1 MSVADSPSA
10 AKQGELMNFTEAQKE
25 AIGWPPG
32 NLQLIA
38 CAGSGKTE
46 VVAQRVAALLK
57 TGALTGLA
65 PRNIVA
71 FTFTEKAA
79 AELKD
84 RIVSRVAEVVGEV
97 HGMAEMYVGT
107 IHGFCL
113 DLLKT
118 EVPEFLKY
126 AVLDDV
132 QQILFVNRHSKQSG
146 LTASTDLNGTVLR
159 RFIDTKVYIDALN
172 ILREARLVES
182 KLNGCSVVSGLKAY
196 QQLLMDRRYLDYSG
210 IMLNT
215 VKAIMTL
222 PDLSAH
228 LAARIKH
235 VIVDEY
241 QDVNP
246 IQECVVNLLSKAGAH
261 VCVVGDDDQTIYQWR
276 GGDITNILTFEKRYS
291 DVKPIRLEENFRSS
305 QGIVETARDFIA
317 QNSERLPKAMVA
329 TKVQPYEAGDI
340 CALSFD
346 TPEGEAGFITETIKT
361 LHGIAF
367 VEDGKPRGLAY
378 SDVAIL
384 LRSVKANGEPITRAL
399 RDAGIPAIVVGMNDL
414 FAAPEAEAA
423 RLLFYFMAKRPI
435 VDRGRLKK
443 SWLDANLGITEV
455 ALDVA
460 LDNVESA
467 RAELGTPDQKRWA
480 LYSIQ
485 RQYREFLDTIGLR
498 EEKVPDGPSGAK
510 RGEVVFYN
518 LGKFSQVI
526 SDFEEIYFHSDPPE
540 KYESFAS
547 FLQYQADGAYPEGW
561 QEATYA
567 NPDAVRIM
575 TIHQAKGMQWPVVF
589 IPALLKNR
597 FPSVVAGGKSVWH
610 LIPADGVYG
619 KDRFVGGLED
629 ERRLFYV
636 AMTRSQKF
644 LFLTYAPVPGKNNRY
659 AKKSPFWDDV
669 LVSKHV
675 KRMRPDYST
684 RARLAP
690 EPKAGIANV
699 VLSFS
704 DLKYFF
710 ECPYQFKLRI
720 LYGFNPPIYE
730 GLGYGK
736 SLHDALA
743 DVHARAIKG
752 ETVDE
757 TAAPSLIGTHLH
769 LPYAYKALR
778 ETLERSATSIVE
790 QYIAKN
796 KADFDK
802 IEFSEKG
809 IELHLGDGVSVVGRI
824 DLVRRKDTNEVT
836 VVDLKTAERSQAE
849 DVTEVQLHIYALGY
863 QELTGKRADFVEIY
877 ELEEQKRKPRS
888 VDDDFISTVKQ
899 NVKFAATSL
908 RIGVLPPKPK
918 EKSCNACDF
927 KMLCS
932 EGCKFIAKAKDT
944 VA

>member
-1 MSVADSPSA
+1 M
-10 AKQGELMNFTEAQKE
+10 KFTDAQRD

-57 TGALTGLA
+57 TGLSTGLA

-84 RIVSRVAEVVGEV
+84 RIVTRVAEVVGEV
-97 HGMAEMYVGT
+97 NGLAEMYVGT

-118 EVPEFLKY
+118 EVPEFLKFG
-126 AVLDDV
+126 VLGDV
-132 QQILFVNRHSKQSG
+132 QQVLFVNRYSKKTG
-146 LTASTDLNGTVLR
+146 LTASTDLKGNVLR
-159 RFIDTKVYIDALN
+159 RFIDTKNYIDALN
-172 ILREARLVES
+172 ILREARLNEP
-182 KLNGCSVVSGLKAY
+182 KLKGCSVVNGLKLY
-196 QQLLMDRRYLDYSG
+196 QQLLTDRRYLDYSA
-210 IMLNT
+210 IMLEA
-215 VKAIMTL
+215 VKAISNIA
-222 PDLSAH
+222 DLK
-228 LAARIKH
+228 LRLGERIRH

-246 IQECVVNLLSKAGAH
+246 IQECVVSLLSQAGANI
-261 VCVVGDDDQTIYQWR
+261 CVVGDDDQTIYQWR
-276 GGDITNILTFEKRYS
+276 GGDIANIITFEKRYAA
-291 DVKPIRLEENFRSS
+291 VKPIRLQENFRSS
-305 QGIVETARDFIA
+305 QGIVETARTFIA
-317 QNSERLPKAMVA
+317 QNVERLPKAMIP
-329 TKVQPYEAGDI
+329 TSVQAYEPGDI

-346 TPEGEAGFITETIKT
+346 NPDTEAAFIANTIRS

-367 VEDGKPRGLAY
+367 IEEGKERGLAY

-384 LRSVKANGEPITRAL
+384 LRSVKGNGEPITRAL
-399 RDAGIPAIVVGMNDL
+399 HDAGIPSIVVGMNDL
-414 FAAPEAEAA
+414 FSAVEAEAA
-423 RLLFYFMAKRPI
+423 RLLFYFMAKRPS
-435 VDRGRLKK
+435 VNRERVKRA
-443 SWLDANLGITEV
+443 WLDANVGITEA
-455 ALDVA
+455 ALDAA
-460 LDNVESA
+460 LDKVEEAIS
-467 RAELGTPDQKRWA
+467 ELGSPDQKRWA

-485 RQYREFLDTIGLR
+485 RQYRDFLDTIVLR
-498 EEKVPDGPSGAK
+498 EENVPDAPSGTK

-526 SDFEEIYFHSDPPE
+526 SDFEEIYFQSDPPE
-540 KYESFAS
+540 KYDSFAS
-547 FLQYQADGAYPEGW
+547 FLEYQADGAYPEGW

-589 IPALLKNR
+589 TPALLKNR
-597 FPSVVAGGKSVWH
+597 FPSVIAGGKGVWH
-610 LIPADGVYG
+610 LIPGDGVQG
-619 KDRFVGGLED
+619 QNRFVGSIED

-644 LFLTYAPVPGKNNRY
+644 LFMTYAPIPGKNNRY
-659 AKKSPFWDDV
+659 AKKSIFWDDV
-669 LVSKHV
+669 LVSKYV
-675 KRMRPDYST
+675 KRTHPDYSL
-684 RARLAP
+684 RKRIAAQ
-690 EPKAGIANV
+690 PKAGIANV

-743 DVHARAIKG
+743 DVHARAIQGK
-752 ETVDE
+752 TVDE
-757 TAAPSLIGTHLH
+757 SAAPSLIGMHLH
-769 LPYAYKALR
+769 LPYAYKTLR
-778 ETLERSATSIVE
+778 ETLEKSATAIV
-790 QYIAKN
+790 QNYIAMN
-796 KADFDK
+796 KADFDQ
-802 IEFSEKG
+802 IEFSEKD
-809 IELHLGDGVSVVGRI
+809 IQLHLGDGVSVVGRI

-849 DVTEVQLHIYALGY
+849 EVTEVQLHIYALGY
-863 QELTGKRADFVEIY
+863 QELTGKRADYVEIY

-888 VDDDFISTVKQ
+888 VDDDFIATVKK
-899 NVKFAATSL
+899 NVKDAATSL
-908 RIGVLPPKPK
+908 RLGVLPPKPS
-918 EKSCNACDF
+918 EKSCNVCDF

-932 EGCKFIAKAKDT
+932 VGCNAFPKVAAKD
-944 VA
+944 V

>member
-1 MSVADSPSA
+1 
-10 AKQGELMNFTEAQKE
+10 MNFTDAQKE
-25 AIGWPPG
+25 AISWPPG

-57 TGALTGLA
+57 AGASAGLA

-71 FTFTEKAA
+71 FTFTDKAA

-84 RIVSRVAEVVGEV
+84 RIVTRVTQVVGDLP
-97 HGMAEMYVGT
+97 GMAEMYVGT

-126 AVLDDV
+126 GVLNDV
-132 QQILFVNRHSKQSG
+132 QQVLFVNRHSKQSG
-146 LTASTDLNGTVLR
+146 LTASTTLQGVVLR
-159 RFIDTKVYIDALN
+159 RYVDTKHYIDGLN
-172 ILREARLVES
+172 ILREARLDEP
-182 KLNGCSVVSGLKAY
+182 KLKGCSIVKGLKSY
-196 QQLLMDRRYLDYSG
+196 QQLIADRRYLDYSA
-210 IMLNT
+210 IMLEA
-215 VKAIMTL
+215 VKAIAGDK
-222 PDLSAH
+222 DLQKR
-228 LAARIKH
+228 LTDRIQH

-246 IQECVVNLLSKAGAH
+246 IQECVVRLLSEVGAH

-276 GGDITNILTFEKRYS
+276 GGDITNIITFEKRYS
-291 DVKPIRLEENFRSS
+291 KVKPIRLQENFRSS
-305 QGIVETARDFIA
+305 EGIVETAKAFIA
-317 QNSERLPKAMVA
+317 QNAERLPKGMIPTNAQA
-329 TKVQPYEAGDI
+329 YEPGDI

-346 TPEGEAGFITETIKT
+346 NPEAEAAFIAKTIKD
-361 LHGIAF
+361 LHGVAF
-367 VEDGKPRGLAY
+367 TEDGKERGLAY

-384 LRSVKANGEPITRAL
+384 LRSVKANGEPITKAL
-399 RDAGIPAIVVGMNDL
+399 REAGIPSIVVGMNDL
-414 FAAPEAEAA
+414 FSAVEAEAA
-423 RLLFYFMAKRPI
+423 RLLFYFVAKRPG
-435 VDRGRLKK
+435 VDRKLVRKA
-443 SWLDANLGITEV
+443 WVEANLGVTDA
-455 ALDVA
+455 ALDAA
-460 LDNVESA
+460 LDKIEAA
-467 RAELGTPDQKRWA
+467 RAELGSPDQKRWA

-485 RQYREFLDTIGLR
+485 RQYREFLDTIELR
-498 EEKVPDGPSGAK
+498 EERVPDGSDGMK

-561 QEATYA
+561 QEAAYA

-589 IPALLKNR
+589 IPTLLSNR
-597 FPSVVAGGKSVWH
+597 FPAAGIGGRNVWH
-610 LIPADGVYG
+610 LIPPEAVQGQN
-619 KDRFVGGLED
+619 RFIGSIED

-644 LFLTYAPVPGKNNRY
+644 LYMTYAPIPGKNNRY
-659 AKKSPFWDDV
+659 ARKSVFWDDV
-669 LVSKHV
+669 LVSKFV
-675 KRMRPDYST
+675 KRTLPDYSKRRRT
-684 RARLAP
+684 TP
-690 EPKAGIANV
+690 KPKAGIANV

-704 DLKYFF
+704 DLKYYF

-743 DVHARAIKG
+743 DVHGRAIQGKA
-752 ETVDE
+752 VDE
-757 TAAPSLIGTHLH
+757 SHASSLVGTHLH

-778 ETLERSATSIVE
+778 ETLEKSATAIVHN
-790 QYIAKN
+790 YIAAN
-796 KADFDK
+796 KADFDN

-809 IELHLGDGVSVVGRI
+809 IELHLGDGVSVIGRV
-824 DLVRRKDTNEVT
+824 DLVRRKDTDEVT

-849 DVTEVQLHIYALGY
+849 EVTETQLHIYALGY
-863 QELTGKRADFVEIY
+863 QELTGKRADYVEIY

-888 VDDDFISTVKQ
+888 VDDDFIAMVKK
-899 NVKFAATSL
+899 NVKEAADSL
-908 RIGVLPPKPK
+908 RVGALPVKPSDK
-918 EKSCNACDF
+918 ACGQCDF

-932 EGCKFIAKAKDT
+932 HGCKFAAKPGRKSK
-944 VA
+944 

>member
-1 MSVADSPSA
+1 M
-10 AKQGELMNFTEAQKE
+10 KFTGAQIE

-46 VVAQRVAALLK
+46 VVAQRIVALLK
-57 TGALTGLA
+57 AGTSTGLA

-84 RIVSRVAEVVGEV
+84 RIVTRVAELIGEV
-97 HGMAEMYVGT
+97 NGMAEMYVGT

-118 EVPEFLKY
+118 EVAEFLKFG
-126 AVLDDV
+126 VLDDI
-132 QQILFVNRHSKQSG
+132 QQVLFVNRHSKQTG
-146 LTASTDLNGTVLR
+146 LTASTDLLGNVLR
-159 RFIDTKVYIDALN
+159 RFIDTKNYIDALN
-172 ILREARLVES
+172 ILREARLNEP
-182 KLNGCSVVSGLKAY
+182 KLKGCSVVNGLKLY
-196 QQLLMDRRYLDYSG
+196 QQQLTGRRYLDYSA
-210 IMLNT
+210 IMLEA
-215 VKAIMTL
+215 VKAIASDV
-222 PDLSAH
+222 DLKNR
-228 LAARIKH
+228 LGARIRH

-246 IQECVVNLLSKAGAH
+246 IQECVVNLLSQAGAN

-276 GGDITNILTFEKRYS
+276 GGDITNIISFEQRYAP
-291 DVKPIRLEENFRSS
+291 VKPIRLQENFRSS
-305 QGIVETARDFIA
+305 EGIVETARIFIA
-317 QNSERLPKAMVA
+317 QNTLRLPKAMIPA
-329 TKVQPYEAGDI
+329 SSQAYEQGDI

-346 TPEGEAGFITETIKT
+346 TPAAEAAFIAKTIKD
-361 LHGIAF
+361 LYGVAF
-367 VEDGKPRGLAY
+367 NEDDKERGLAF
-378 SDVAIL
+378 SDFAIL
-384 LRSVKANGEPITRAL
+384 LRSVKANGEPITTAL

-414 FAAPEAEAA
+414 FSAFEAEAA
-423 RLLFYFMAKRPI
+423 RLLFYFMANRPS
-435 VDRGRLKK
+435 VDRARLRQA
-443 SWLDANLGITEV
+443 WLDANLGITDA
-455 ALDVA
+455 ALDSA
-460 LDNVESA
+460 LDKVETA
-467 RAELGTPDQKRWA
+467 RADLGNPDQKRWG

-485 RQYREFLDTIGLR
+485 RQYREFLDVIELR
-498 EEKVPDGPSGAK
+498 EENVPDGPGGTK

-518 LGKFSQVI
+518 LGKFSQAI

-540 KYESFAS
+540 KYDSFAS

-561 QEATYA
+561 QEASYA
-567 NPDAVRIM
+567 NPNAVRIM

-589 IPALLKNR
+589 IPALLRNR
-597 FPSVVAGGKSVWH
+597 FPSVIAGGKGVWH
-610 LIPADGVYG
+610 LIPADGVQG
-619 KDRFVGGLED
+619 KDRFVGSIED

-644 LFLTYAPVPGKNNRY
+644 LFMTYAPIPGKNNRY
-659 AKKSPFWDDV
+659 AKKSVFWDDV

-675 KRMRPDYST
+675 KRTIPNYST
-684 RARLAP
+684 RKRIASQ
-690 EPKAGIANV
+690 PKAGIANV

-704 DLKYFF
+704 DLKYYF

-743 DVHARAIKG
+743 DVHARAIQGKP
-752 ETVDE
+752 VDE
-757 TAAPSLIGTHLH
+757 SAAPALIGTHLH
-769 LPYAYKALR
+769 LPYAYKTLR
-778 ETLERSATSIVE
+778 ETLEKSATAIVTS
-790 QYIAKN
+790 YIAKN

-836 VVDLKTAERSQAE
+836 VVDLKTAERSQPE
-849 DVTEVQLHIYALGY
+849 EVTEVQLHIYALGY
-863 QELTGKRADFVEIY
+863 QELTGKRADYVEIY
-877 ELEEQKRKPRS
+877 ELEGQKRKPRS
-888 VDDDFISTVKQ
+888 VDDDFIDAVKK
-899 NVKFAATSL
+899 NVKEAASSL
-908 RIGVLPPKPK
+908 RSGSLPPKPA
-918 EKSCNACDF
+918 EKTCNACDF
-927 KMLCS
+927 KKLCS
-932 EGCKFIAKAKDT
+932 KGCKFVAKPSGTDA
-944 VA
+944 

>member
-1 MSVADSPSA
+1 
-10 AKQGELMNFTEAQKE
+10 MNFTATQQE

-57 TGALTGLA
+57 AGVLTGLA

-84 RIVSRVAEVVGEV
+84 RIVTRVAEIVGEV
-97 HGMAEMYVGT
+97 NGMAEMYVGT

-118 EVPEFLKY
+118 EVAEFLKFG
-126 AVLDDV
+126 VLDEV
-132 QQILFVNRHSKQSG
+132 QQALFVNRHSKQTG
-146 LTASTDLNGTVLR
+146 LTASTDLTGNVLR
-159 RFIDTKVYIDALN
+159 RFIDTKHYIDAIN
-172 ILREARLVES
+172 ILREARLNEVNL
-182 KLNGCSVVSGLKAY
+182 KGCSVVKGLKLY
-196 QQLLMDRRYLDYSG
+196 QQLLSDRRYLDYSA
-210 IMLNT
+210 IMLEA
-215 VKAIMTL
+215 VKAIAGDA
-222 PDLSAH
+222 DLN
-228 LAARIKH
+228 ARLGKRIQH

-246 IQECVVNLLSKAGAH
+246 IQECIVNLLSQAGAK

-276 GGDITNILTFEKRYS
+276 GGDITNIISFEQRYAP
-291 DVKPIRLEENFRSS
+291 VKPIRLQENFRSS
-305 QGIVETARDFIA
+305 EGIVETARTFIA
-317 QNSERLPKAMVA
+317 QNTQRLPKAMIP
-329 TKVQPYEAGDI
+329 TNVQIYESGDI

-346 TPEGEAGFITETIKT
+346 NPTAEAAFIVKTIKD
-361 LHGIAF
+361 LHGVAF
-367 VEDGKPRGLAY
+367 SEDGKERGLAF
-378 SDVAIL
+378 SDIAIL
-384 LRSVKANGEPITRAL
+384 LRSVKNNGEPIIEAL

-414 FAAPEAEAA
+414 FSAFEAEAA
-423 RLLFYFMAKRPI
+423 RLLFYFMAKRPA
-435 VDRGRLKK
+435 VDRKRLMQA
-443 SWLDANLGITEV
+443 WLDANLGISEA
-455 ALDVA
+455 ALDAA
-460 LDNVESA
+460 LDKVETD
-467 RAELGTPDQKRWA
+467 RAELGTPDQKRWG

-485 RQYREFLDTIGLR
+485 RQYRDFLDLIGLR
-498 EEKVPDGPSGAK
+498 EENVPDGPGGEK

-540 KYESFAS
+540 KYDSFAS
-547 FLQYQADGAYPEGW
+547 FLEFQADGAYPEGW
-561 QEATYA
+561 QEASYA
-567 NPDAVRIM
+567 NPNAVRIM

-597 FPSVVAGGKSVWH
+597 FPAVIAGGKGVWH
-610 LIPADGVYG
+610 LIPANGVQG
-619 KDRFVGGLED
+619 QARFVGGIED

-644 LFLTYAPVPGKNNRY
+644 LFMTYAPISGKNNRY
-659 AKKSPFWDDV
+659 AKKSVFWDDI
-669 LVSKHV
+669 LVSKYV
-675 KRMRPDYST
+675 KRLPPDYSKRKRT
-684 RARLAP
+684 SSQ
-690 EPKAGIANV
+690 PKAGIANV

-704 DLKYFF
+704 DLKYYF

-720 LYGFNPPIYE
+720 LYGFNPPTYE

-743 DVHARAIKG
+743 DVHGRAIQGKI
-752 ETVDE
+752 VDE
-757 TAAPSLIGTHLH
+757 SEAPSLIGTHLH
-769 LPYAYKALR
+769 LPYAYKTLR
-778 ETLERSATSIVE
+778 ETLEKSATAIVAE
-790 QYIAKN
+790 YISKN

-836 VVDLKTAERSQAE
+836 VVDMKTAERSQAE
-849 DVTEVQLHIYALGY
+849 EVTEVQLHIYALGY
-863 QELTGKRADFVEIY
+863 QELTGKRADYVEIY
-877 ELEEQKRKPRS
+877 ELEGQKRKPRS
-888 VDDDFISTVKQ
+888 VDDDFIEAVKK
-899 NVKFAATSL
+899 NVKDAASGL
-908 RIGVLPPKPK
+908 RAGTLPAKPS
-918 EKSCNACDF
+918 EKACNACDF

-932 EGCKFIAKAKDT
+932 QGCKFGAKAGG
-944 VA
+944 AGA

>member
-1 MSVADSPSA
+1 M
-10 AKQGELMNFTEAQKE
+10 KFTDAQKD

-57 TGALTGLA
+57 TGASTGMA

-71 FTFTEKAA
+71 FTFTERAA

-97 HGMAEMYVGT
+97 NGMAEMYVGT

-118 EVPEFLKY
+118 EVPEFLKFG
-126 AVLDDV
+126 VLDDI
-132 QQILFVNRHSKQSG
+132 QQVLFVNRHSKQTG
-146 LTASTDLNGTVLR
+146 LTASTDLTGNVLR
-159 RFIDTKVYIDALN
+159 RFIDTKHYIDALN
-172 ILREARLVES
+172 ILREARLNEA
-182 KLNGCSVVSGLKAY
+182 KLKGCSVVTGLKAY
-196 QQLLMDRRYLDYSG
+196 QQLLADRRYLDYSA
-210 IMLNT
+210 IMLEA
-215 VKAIMTL
+215 VKAIAGVGEL
-222 PDLSAH
+222 R
-228 LAARIKH
+228 ARLGERIRH

-246 IQECVVNLLSKAGAH
+246 IQECVVNLLSQAGAN

-276 GGDITNILTFEKRYS
+276 GGDITNIITFEKRYAA
-291 DVKPIRLEENFRSS
+291 VKPIRLQENFRSS
-305 QGIVETARDFIA
+305 EGIVETARTFIA
-317 QNSERLPKAMVA
+317 QNTERLPKAMIP
-329 TKVQPYEAGDI
+329 TKVQAYEPGDI
-340 CALSFD
+340 CALSFGTPD
-346 TPEGEAGFITETIKT
+346 TEAAFIAKTIKD
-361 LHGIAF
+361 LHGVAF
-367 VEDGKPRGLAY
+367 VEDHTERGLAY
-378 SDVAIL
+378 SDFAIL

-399 RDAGIPAIVVGMNDL
+399 REAGIPSIVVGMNDL
-414 FAAPEAEAA
+414 FSAVEAEAA
-423 RLLFYFMAKRPI
+423 RLLFYFMAKRPA
-435 VDRGRLKK
+435 VDRALLKRA
-443 SWLDANLGITEV
+443 WLDANVGITEA
-455 ALDVA
+455 ALDAA
-460 LDNVESA
+460 LDKVEVA
-467 RAELGTPDQKRWA
+467 RAELGSPDQQRWA

-485 RQYREFLDTIGLR
+485 RQYREFLDVIGLR
-498 EEKVPDGPSGAK
+498 EEKVPDSLGGTK

-575 TIHQAKGMQWPVVF
+575 TIHQAKGMQWPAVF

-597 FPSVVAGGKSVWH
+597 FPSVIVGGKGVWH
-610 LIPADGVYG
+610 LIPRDGVQG
-619 KDRFVGGLED
+619 QNRFVGSIED

-644 LFLTYAPVPGKNNRY
+644 LFMTYAPISGKNNRY
-659 AKKSPFWDDV
+659 AKKSVFWDDI

-675 KRMRPDYST
+675 KRTFPDYS
-684 RARLAP
+684 ARKRITP
-690 EPKAGIANV
+690 QPKAGIANV

-704 DLKYFF
+704 DLKYYF
-710 ECPYQFKLRI
+710 ECPYQFKLRV

-743 DVHARAIKG
+743 DVHARAILGK
-752 ETVDE
+752 TVDE
-757 TAAPSLIGTHLH
+757 SAAPGLIGTHLH
-769 LPYAYKALR
+769 LPYAYKKLR
-778 ETLERSATSIVE
+778 ETLEKSATAIVE
-790 QYIAKN
+790 NYIAKN

-849 DVTEVQLHIYALGY
+849 EVTETQLHIYALGY
-863 QELTGKRADFVEIY
+863 QELTGRQADYVEIY

-888 VDDDFISTVKQ
+888 VDNDFIAAVKK
-899 NVKFAATSL
+899 NVKDAANSL
-908 RIGVLPPKPK
+908 RLGVLPAKPAEMTCK
-918 EKSCNACDF
+918 ACDF
-927 KMLCS
+927 QMLCS
-932 EGCKFIAKAKDT
+932 HGCKFDAKPGGKGQ
-944 VA
+944 

>member
-1 MSVADSPSA
+1 MT
-10 AKQGELMNFTEAQKE
+10 FTDAQKE
-25 AIGWPPG
+25 AIGWPPA

-57 TGALTGLA
+57 TSAATGLA

-84 RIVSRVAEVVGEV
+84 RIVTRVAEVVGEV
-97 HGMAEMYVGT
+97 NGMAEMYVGT

-113 DLLKT
+113 DLLKN
-118 EVPEFLKY
+118 EVAEFLKFG
-126 AVLDDV
+126 VLGDV
-132 QQILFVNRHSKQSG
+132 QQVLFVNRHSKQSG
-146 LTASTDLNGTVLR
+146 LTASTDLMGNVLR
-159 RFIDTKVYIDALN
+159 RFIDTKNYIDALN
-172 ILREARLVES
+172 ILREARLNDP
-182 KLNGCSVVSGLKAY
+182 KLKGCSVVNGLKTY
-196 QQLLMDRRYLDYSG
+196 QQLLTDRRFLDYSA
-210 IMLNT
+210 IMLEA
-215 VKAIMTL
+215 VKAIATNA
-222 PDLSAH
+222 DLK
-228 LAARIKH
+228 ARLGQRIQH

-246 IQECVVNLLSKAGAH
+246 IQECVVNLISQAGAN

-276 GGDITNILTFEKRYS
+276 GGDISNIITFEQRYAP
-291 DVKPIRLEENFRSS
+291 VKPIRLQENFRSS
-305 QGIVETARDFIA
+305 EGIVETARVFIA
-317 QNSERLPKAMVA
+317 QNTQRLPKAMIPTSA
-329 TKVQPYEAGDI
+329 QAYEQGDI

-346 TPEGEAGFITETIKT
+346 SPETEAAYIAKTIKD
-361 LHGIAF
+361 LNGVAF
-367 VEDGKPRGLAY
+367 AEDGKERGLAY
-378 SDVAIL
+378 SDIAIL
-384 LRSVKANGEPITRAL
+384 MRSVKANGEPITEAL
-399 RDAGIPAIVVGMNDL
+399 RKAGIPSIVVGMNDL
-414 FAAPEAEAA
+414 FSAFEAEAA
-423 RLLFYFMAKRPI
+423 RLLFYFMANRPA
-435 VDRGRLKK
+435 VDRGAVRMA
-443 SWLDANLGITEV
+443 WLNANLGVAEK
-455 ALDVA
+455 ALDLA
-460 LDNVESA
+460 LDKIEIA
-467 RAELGTPDQKRWA
+467 RGELGTPDQKRWG

-485 RQYREFLDTIGLR
+485 RQYRDFLDVIGLR
-498 EEKVPDGPSGAK
+498 EENVPDGPGGAK

-540 KYESFAS
+540 KYDSFAS

-561 QEATYA
+561 QEASYA
-567 NPDAVRIM
+567 NPNAVRIM

-597 FPSVVAGGKSVWH
+597 FPSVIAGGKGVWH
-610 LIPADGVYG
+610 LIPADGVQG
-619 KDRFVGGLED
+619 KDRFVGSIED

-644 LFLTYAPVPGKNNRY
+644 LFMTYAPISGKNNRY
-659 AKKSPFWDDV
+659 AKKSVFWDDV

-675 KRMRPDYST
+675 KRTLPDYST
-684 RARLAP
+684 RKRITSQ
-690 EPKAGIANV
+690 PKAGIANV

-704 DLKYFF
+704 DLKYYF

-743 DVHARAIKG
+743 DVHSRALQGKA
-752 ETVDE
+752 VDE
-757 TAAPSLIGTHLH
+757 SAAPSLIGTHLH

-778 ETLERSATSIVE
+778 ETLEKSATAIVE
-790 QYIAKN
+790 SYIAKN

-802 IEFSEKG
+802 IEYSEKG

-836 VVDLKTAERSQAE
+836 VVDMKTAERSQAE
-849 DVTEVQLHIYALGY
+849 EVTEVQLHIYALGY
-863 QELTGKRADFVEIY
+863 QELTGKRADYVEIY
-877 ELEEQKRKPRS
+877 ELEGQKRKPRS
-888 VDDDFISTVKQ
+888 VDDDFIAAVKT
-899 NVKFAATSL
+899 NVKEAADSL
-908 RIGVLPPKPK
+908 RSGSLPAKPS
-918 EKSCNACDF
+918 EKACNSCDF

-932 EGCKFIAKAKDT
+932 QGEKFITKPGGQGA
-944 VA
+944 

>member
-1 MSVADSPSA
+1 L
-10 AKQGELMNFTEAQKE
+10 KFTDAQKE

-46 VVAQRVAALLK
+46 VVARRVAELLK
-57 TGALTGLA
+57 TGASTGMA

-71 FTFTEKAA
+71 FTFTERAA

-84 RIVSRVAEVVGEV
+84 RIVTRVAEAVGELN
-97 HGMAEMYVGT
+97 GMAEMYVGT

-118 EVPEFLKY
+118 ELPEFLKFG
-126 AVLDDV
+126 VLDDI
-132 QQILFVNRHSKQSG
+132 QQVLFVNRHSKQSG
-146 LTASTDLNGTVLR
+146 LTASTDLAGNVLR
-159 RFIDTKVYIDALN
+159 RFIDTKHYIDALN
-172 ILREARLVES
+172 ILREARLYET
-182 KLNGCSVVSGLKAY
+182 KLKGCSVVNGLKAY
-196 QQLLMDRRYLDYSG
+196 QQLLLDRRYLDYSA
-210 IMLNT
+210 IMLEA
-215 VKAIMTL
+215 VKAIAGANEVRVRL
-222 PDLSAH
+222 GE
-228 LAARIKH
+228 RIRH

-246 IQECVVNLLSKAGAH
+246 IQECIVNLLSQVGAN

-276 GGDITNILTFEKRYS
+276 GGDITNIITFEKRYAA
-291 DVKPIRLEENFRSS
+291 VKPIRLQENFRSS
-305 QGIVETARDFIA
+305 EGVVDTARTFIA
-317 QNSERLPKAMVA
+317 QNTTRMPKAMIP
-329 TKVQPYEAGDI
+329 TKGQTFEAHDI
-340 CALSFD
+340 CALSFGSPD
-346 TPEGEAGFITETIKT
+346 TEASFIAKTIKD
-361 LHGIAF
+361 LHGVAF
-367 VEDGKPRGLAY
+367 VEGGKERGLAY
-378 SDVAIL
+378 SDFAVL

-399 RDAGIPAIVVGMNDL
+399 REAGIPSIVVGMNDL
-414 FAAPEAEAA
+414 FSAVEAEAA
-423 RLLFYFMAKRPI
+423 RLLFYFMAKRPA
-435 VDRGRLKK
+435 VDRALLKRA
-443 SWLDANLGITEV
+443 WLDANVGITEA
-455 ALDVA
+455 ALDAA
-460 LDNVESA
+460 LDKVETA
-467 RAELGTPDQKRWA
+467 RAELGSPDQKRWA

-485 RQYREFLDTIGLR
+485 RQYREFLDVISLR
-498 EEKVPDGPSGAK
+498 EENVPDSPDGTK

-575 TIHQAKGMQWPVVF
+575 TIHQAKGMEWPVVF

-597 FPSVVAGGKSVWH
+597 FPSVIAGGKGVWH
-610 LIPADGVYG
+610 LIPGEGVQG
-619 KDRFVGGLED
+619 QNRFVGSIED

-644 LFLTYAPVPGKNNRY
+644 LFMTYAPISGKNDRY
-659 AKKSPFWDDV
+659 AKKSVFWDDV
-669 LVSKHV
+669 LVSKYV
-675 KRMRPDYST
+675 KRTTPDYS
-684 RARLAP
+684 ARKRIAP
-690 EPKAGIANV
+690 QPKAGIANV

-710 ECPYQFKLRI
+710 QCPYQFKLRI

-743 DVHARAIKG
+743 DVHARAIQGKA
-752 ETVDE
+752 VDE
-757 TAAPSLIGTHLH
+757 SAAPALIGTHLH

-778 ETLERSATSIVE
+778 ETLEKSATAIVE
-790 QYIAKN
+790 NYIAKN

-836 VVDLKTAERSQAE
+836 IVDMKTAERSQAE
-849 DVTEVQLHIYALGY
+849 EVTETQLHIYALGY
-863 QELTGKRADFVEIY
+863 RELTGKQADYVEIY

-888 VDDDFISTVKQ
+888 VDNDFIDAVKK
-899 NVKFAATSL
+899 NVKEAANSL
-908 RIGVLPPKPK
+908 RSGALPAKPA
-918 EKSCNACDF
+918 EKTCSACDF
-927 KMLCS
+927 RMLCS
-932 EGCKFIAKAKDT
+932 QGCKF
-944 VA
+944 VAEPEGI

>member
-1 MSVADSPSA
+1 M
-10 AKQGELMNFTEAQKE
+10 KFTDAQKD

-46 VVAQRVAALLK
+46 VVAQRIVALLK
-57 TGALTGLA
+57 AGTSTGLS

-84 RIVSRVAEVVGEV
+84 RIVTRVAELIGAVN
-97 HGMAEMYVGT
+97 GMAEMYVGT

-118 EVPEFLKY
+118 EVAEFLKFG
-126 AVLDDV
+126 VLDDI
-132 QQILFVNRHSKQSG
+132 QQVLFVNRHSKQTG
-146 LTASTDLNGTVLR
+146 LTASTDLMGNVLR
-159 RFIDTKVYIDALN
+159 RFIDTKNYIDTLN
-172 ILREARLVES
+172 ILREARLNEP
-182 KLNGCSVVSGLKAY
+182 KLKGCSVVNGLKLY
-196 QQLLMDRRYLDYSG
+196 QQQLADRRYLDYSA
-210 IMLNT
+210 IMLEA
-215 VKAIMTL
+215 VKAIASNV
-222 PDLSAH
+222 DLKNRMGE
-228 LAARIKH
+228 RIRH

-246 IQECVVNLLSKAGAH
+246 IQECVVNLLSQAGAN

-276 GGDITNILTFEKRYS
+276 GGDITNIISFEQRYAP
-291 DVKPIRLEENFRSS
+291 VKPIRLQENFRSS
-305 QGIVETARDFIA
+305 EGIVETARVFIA
-317 QNSERLPKAMVA
+317 QNTQRLPKAMIPA
-329 TKVQPYEAGDI
+329 SSQAYEQGDI

-346 TPEGEAGFITETIKT
+346 NPAAEAAFIAKTIKD
-361 LHGIAF
+361 LYGVAF
-367 VEDGKPRGLAY
+367 NDDEKERGLAF
-378 SDVAIL
+378 SDFAIL
-384 LRSVKANGEPITRAL
+384 LRSVKANGEPITTAL

-414 FAAPEAEAA
+414 FSAFEAEAA
-423 RLLFYFMAKRPI
+423 RLLFYFMASRPS
-435 VDRGRLKK
+435 VDRARVRQA
-443 SWLDANLGITEV
+443 WLDANLGIT
-455 ALDVA
+455 DVA
-460 LDNVESA
+460 LDSALDKVETA
-467 RAELGTPDQKRWA
+467 RADLSNPDQKRWG

-485 RQYREFLDTIGLR
+485 RQYREFLDVIELR
-498 EEKVPDGPSGAK
+498 EENVPDGPGGTK

-518 LGKFSQVI
+518 LGKFSQTI

-540 KYESFAS
+540 KYASFAS

-561 QEATYA
+561 QEASYA
-567 NPDAVRIM
+567 NPNAVRIM

-597 FPSVVAGGKSVWH
+597 FPSVIAGGKGVWH
-610 LIPADGVYG
+610 LIPGDGVQG
-619 KDRFVGGLED
+619 KDRFVGSIED

-644 LFLTYAPVPGKNNRY
+644 LFMTYAPIPGKNNRY
-659 AKKSPFWDDV
+659 AKKSVFWDDV

-675 KRMRPDYST
+675 KRTIPNYST
-684 RARLAP
+684 RKRIASQ
-690 EPKAGIANV
+690 PKAGIANV

-704 DLKYFF
+704 DLKYYF

-743 DVHARAIKG
+743 DVHARAIQGKP
-752 ETVDE
+752 VDE
-757 TAAPSLIGTHLH
+757 TAAPALIGTHLH
-769 LPYAYKALR
+769 LPYAYKTLR
-778 ETLERSATSIVE
+778 ETLEKSATAIVSS
-790 QYIAKN
+790 YIAKN

-836 VVDLKTAERSQAE
+836 VVDLKTAERSQPE
-849 DVTEVQLHIYALGY
+849 EVTEVQLHIYALGY
-863 QELTGKRADFVEIY
+863 QELTGKRADYVEIY
-877 ELEEQKRKPRS
+877 ELEGQKRKPRS
-888 VDDDFISTVKQ
+888 VDDDFIDAVKK
-899 NVKFAATSL
+899 NVKEAATSL
-908 RIGVLPPKPK
+908 RSGSLPPKPG
-918 EKSCNACDF
+918 EKTCNACDF

-932 EGCKFIAKAKDT
+932 KGCKFVAKPSGTDA
-944 VA
+944 

>member
-1 MSVADSPSA
+1 M
-10 AKQGELMNFTEAQKE
+10 KFTDAQKE

-57 TGALTGLA
+57 AGASTGLA

-71 FTFTEKAA
+71 FTFTDKAA

-84 RIVSRVAEVVGEV
+84 RIVTRVAEVVGELP
-97 HGMAEMYVGT
+97 GMAEMYVGT

-113 DLLKT
+113 DQLKT
-118 EVPEFLKY
+118 EVAEFLKY
-126 AVLDDV
+126 GILDDV
-132 QQILFVNRHSKQSG
+132 QQILFVNRHSKLSG
-146 LTASTDLNGTVLR
+146 LTASTDLMGNVLR
-159 RFIDTKVYIDALN
+159 RFIDTKHYIDALN
-172 ILREARLVES
+172 ILREARLNEL
-182 KLNGCSVVSGLKAY
+182 KLKGCSVVNGLTAY
-196 QQLLMDRRYLDYSG
+196 QRLLADRRYLDYSA
-210 IMLNT
+210 IMLEA
-215 VKAIMTL
+215 VKAIAGNS
-222 PDLSAH
+222 DLRER
-228 LAARIKH
+228 LAARIRH

-246 IQECVVNLLSKAGAH
+246 IQERVVNLLSQVGAH

-276 GGDITNILTFEKRYS
+276 GGDINNIITFEKRYAA
-291 DVKPIRLEENFRSS
+291 VKPIRLQENFRSS
-305 QGIVETARDFIA
+305 DGIVDTARAFIS
-317 QNSERLPKAMVA
+317 QNTERLPKAMIP
-329 TKVQPYEAGDI
+329 TSVQAYETGDI

-346 TPEGEAGFITETIKT
+346 GPDAESAFIAKTIKD
-361 LHGIAF
+361 LHGVAF
-367 VEDGKPRGLAY
+367 TEDGKERGLAY

-399 RDAGIPAIVVGMNDL
+399 RDAGIPSIVVGMNDL
-414 FAAPEAEAA
+414 FSAVEAEAA
-423 RLLFYFMAKRPI
+423 RQLFYFMAKRPN
-435 VDRGRLKK
+435 VDRKLLKTA
-443 SWLDANLGITEV
+443 WLDANLGITEA
-455 ALDVA
+455 ALDGA
-460 LDNVESA
+460 LDKAEAV
-467 RAELGTPDQKRWA
+467 RAELGSPDQKRWA

-485 RQYREFLDTIGLR
+485 RQYREFLDNIGIR
-498 EEKVPDGPSGAK
+498 EEKVPDGPGGAK

-561 QEATYA
+561 QEAAYA

-597 FPSVVAGGKSVWH
+597 FPSVIAGGKSVWH
-610 LIPADGVYG
+610 LIPAEGVQG
-619 KDRFVGGLED
+619 QNRFAGSIED

-644 LFLTYAPVPGKNNRY
+644 LFMTYAPIPGKNNRY
-659 AKKSPFWDDV
+659 AKKSVFWDDV
-669 LVSKHV
+669 LVSKHL
-675 KRMRPDYST
+675 KRTMPDFS
-684 RARLAP
+684 ARKRIKP
-690 EPKAGIANV
+690 QPKAGIANV

-743 DVHARAIKG
+743 DVHSHAIQGKA
-752 ETVDE
+752 VDE
-757 TAAPSLIGTHLH
+757 SAATALVGTHLH
-769 LPYAYKALR
+769 LPYAYKSLR
-778 ETLERSATSIVE
+778 ETLEKSATAIVE
-790 QYIAKN
+790 NYIAKN

-849 DVTEVQLHIYALGY
+849 EVTETQLHIYAMGY
-863 QELTGKRADFVEIY
+863 QELTGKRADYVEIY

-888 VDDDFISTVKQ
+888 VDDDFITMVKK
-899 NVKFAATSL
+899 NVKNAANSL
-908 RIGVLPPKPK
+908 RLGVLPTKPS
-918 EKSCNACDF
+918 EKACNTCDF

-932 EGCKFIAKAKDT
+932 DGLKFAAKPGGKGG
-944 VA
+944 

>member
-1 MSVADSPSA
+1 M
-10 AKQGELMNFTEAQKE
+10 KFTDAQKD
-25 AIGWPPG
+25 AIGSPPG
-32 NLQLIA
+32 NLHLIA

-57 TGALTGLA
+57 AGATTGLA

-71 FTFTEKAA
+71 FTFTERAA

-84 RIVSRVAEVVGEV
+84 RIVARVAEVVGEV
-97 HGMAEMYVGT
+97 NGMAEMYVGT

-113 DLLKT
+113 ELLKT

-126 AVLDDV
+126 GILDDV
-132 QQILFVNRHSKQSG
+132 QQVLFVNRHSKQSG
-146 LTASTDLNGTVLR
+146 LTPSTDLKGNSLR
-159 RFIDTKVYIDALN
+159 RYIDTKNYIEALN
-172 ILREARLVES
+172 ILREARLNEVHL
-182 KLNGCSVVSGLKAY
+182 KGCSVVNGLKAY
-196 QQLLMDRRYLDYSG
+196 QHLLADRRYLDYSA
-210 IMLNT
+210 IMLEA
-215 VKAIMTL
+215 VKAISSL
-222 PDLSAH
+222 SDLKNR
-228 LAARIKH
+228 LGERVQH

-246 IQECVVNLLSKAGAH
+246 IQECVVNLLSQAGAN

-276 GGDITNILTFEKRYS
+276 GGDIANILTFEKRYAA
-291 DVKPIRLEENFRSS
+291 VKPIRLQENFRSS
-305 QGIVETARDFIA
+305 EGIVETARAFIA
-317 QNSERLPKAMVA
+317 QNTERLLKEMIP
-329 TKVQPYEAGDI
+329 TSVQAYEPGDL

-346 TPEGEAGFITETIKT
+346 HPDTEAAFIAKTIKD
-361 LHGIAF
+361 LHGVAF
-367 VEDGKPRGLAY
+367 GEDGKERGLAY

-384 LRSVKANGEPITRAL
+384 LRSVKGNGEPITKAL
-399 RDAGIPAIVVGMNDL
+399 RAAGIPFIVVGMNEL
-414 FAAPEAEAA
+414 FSAVEAEAA
-423 RLLFYFMAKRPI
+423 RLLFYFMAKRPG
-435 VDRGRLKK
+435 VSREQLKK
-443 SWLDANLGITEV
+443 VWLEANLGITEV
-455 ALDVA
+455 ALDAA
-460 LDNVESA
+460 LDGVETA
-467 RAELGTPDQKRWA
+467 RAELGSAEQKRWA

-485 RQYREFLDTIGLR
+485 RQYRDFLDVIALR
-498 EEKVPDGPSGAK
+498 EEKVPDGTGGAK

-540 KYESFAS
+540 KYDSFAS

-589 IPALLKNR
+589 TPALLKNR
-597 FPSVVAGGKSVWH
+597 FPSVMARGKGVWH
-610 LIPADGVYG
+610 LIPEDGVQG
-619 KDRFVGGLED
+619 KDRFIGSVED

-644 LFLTYAPVPGKNNRY
+644 LFMTYAPVPGKNNLY
-659 AKKSPFWDDV
+659 AKKSVFWDDV

-675 KRMRPDYST
+675 KRTHPDYST
-684 RARLAP
+684 RKRMAAQ
-690 EPKAGIANV
+690 PKAGIANV

-743 DVHARAIKG
+743 DVHARAIQGKA
-752 ETVDE
+752 VDE
-757 TAAPSLIGTHLH
+757 SAAAALIGTHLH

-778 ETLERSATSIVE
+778 ETLEKSATGIVE
-790 QYIAKN
+790 NYIAKN

-849 DVTEVQLHIYALGY
+849 EVTEVQLHIYALGY
-863 QELTGKRADFVEIY
+863 QELTGKRADYVEIY

-888 VDDDFISTVKQ
+888 VDDDFIAAVKT
-899 NVKFAATSL
+899 NVRDAATSL
-908 RIGVLPPKPK
+908 RQGVLPPKPA
-918 EKSCNACDF
+918 EKACTSCDF
-927 KMLCS
+927 RLLCS
-932 EGCKFIAKAKDT
+932 AGCETGAKSKGKWA
-944 VA
+944 